1 MCNNIWVKNFVD
13 LKIAI
18 VRDQL
23 TQYGGAERTLEAILD
38 IFPQADIYTGIY
50 RPKNISQKILEHKII
65 SRTLPT
71 WLSFLMPFIFESF
84 DLRNY
89 DVVISEGVI
98 WAKGVITNP
107 QQLHVAYIHTPP
119 RFLYGYATEGQ
130 KREKWYFKP
139 VLKIIDH
146 FLLIWDY
153 CASQRPDYILLNS
166 QEVAKRVQKFYGR
179 DSVVIY
185 PPVDMSGLLASPS
198 QSRASQVSAYGHRL
212 RAPNNMTDGYYLC
225 ISRLAAYK
233 NIDLLIQAFKLTN
246 LKLKIAGTG
255 KEEKRLREIAQT
267 KTEIL
272 TRPRIDAEPKAV
284 LGQDLLLKTQNIELL
299 GFVTNDQKQ
308 ELLANCK
315 GFIFPTDHEDFGIV
329 PVEALSYGK
338 PVLCHRSGGPLEI
351 VQEGVTG
358 MFFDELLPQHL
369 SQKIIEFDKNIDA
382 GLYDSQK
389 AINSVQKFSTERFKQ
404 EFGDFVRQKWEDLQ
418 NAGTA

>member
-1 MCNNIWVKNFVD
+1 MKNFAD

-38 IFPQADIYTGIY
+38 IFPQADIFVGINK
-50 RPKNISQKILEHKII
+50 PINLPEEILKQKVVS
-65 SRTLPT
+65 SRIPSF
-71 WLSFLMPFIFESF
+71 LSFLMPFVYENF
-84 DLRNY
+84 DLRQY
-89 DVVISEGVI
+89 DIVISEGTA
-98 WAKGVITNP
+98 WPKGVLTHP
-107 QQLHVAYIHTPP
+107 GQLHVSYIYTPP

-130 KREKWYFKP
+130 KRDKWYFKP
-139 VLKIIDH
+139 LLKVVDR
-146 FLLIWDY
+146 FLLMWDY
-153 CASQRPDYILLNS
+153 SAGQRPDFILTIS

-179 DSVVIY
+179 ESTVIY
-185 PPVDMSGLLASPS
+185 PPVDIPDSRLAGSFQDGSLSHQVGTPVSQIPRKTPS
-198 QSRASQVSAYGHRL
+198 
-212 RAPNNMTDGYYLC
+212 DGYFLC

-255 KEEKRLREIAQT
+255 KEEKRLRNLAQA
-267 KTEIL
+267 KTEVL
-272 TRPRIDAEPKAV
+272 TKPTIDVGPKMV
-284 LGQDLLLKTQNIELL
+284 LGQDLMLKTQNIQLL

-308 ELLANCK
+308 DLLENCK

-329 PVEALSYGK
+329 PVEALAYGK

-358 MFFDELLPQHL
+358 MFFDELSPQSL

-382 GLYDSQK
+382 GLYNSQK
-389 AINSVQKFSTERFKQ
+389 AIKSVQKFSAERFKQ
-404 EFGDFVRQKWEDLQ
+404 EFGDFIRQKWEDLQ
-418 NAGTA
+418 HARTA